1 MFGEMLKILI
11 VEDDV
16 IFAKGLKKDLEQ
28 LACIVVGISRNADNA
43 IEVLKKNKV
52 ELVLIDIELEGKKT
66 GIDVAKHIN
75 RTNRI
80 PFIYLS
86 ANNGLSN
93 PYFMVANSTKP
104 ANYLP
109 KGFLPNQLIHFIE
122 MALVQYANIENGIYS
137 DGQAN
142 CFINDELFVKEQ
154 QGGKWKKVIADEITH
169 IKVARPMC
177 KVFVNNNPIGYT
189 VKGSL
194 DEVLQKFKHLNLLRI
209 HQSHAVNVRFINKY
223 DPQVPIVILENTLTL
238 AVGRN
243 FKKELPKRI
252 LFLD

>member
-1 MFGEMLKILI
+1 MLKILI
-11 VEDDV
+11 VEDDI
-16 IFAKGLKKDLEQ
+16 IFAKDLKKQLEAMQ
-28 LACIVVGISRNADNA
+28 CKVVAICRNADDA
-43 IEVLKKNKV
+43 IATLENNKV
-52 ELVLIDIELEGKKT
+52 ELVLLDIELEGKKT

-75 RTNRI
+75 KTNRI

-86 ANNGLSN
+86 VNNGFSN
-93 PYFMVANSTKP
+93 PYFAVANSTKP

-109 KGFLPNQLIHFIE
+109 KGFLPNQLQHFIE
-122 MALVQYANIENGIYS
+122 MALVQYANIENGIYAE
-137 DGQAN
+137 GQTN

-154 QGGKWKKVIADEITH
+154 QGGKWKKIIADEITH

-194 DEVLQKFKHLNLLRI
+194 DDVLQKFRHLNLLRI

-223 DPQVPIVILENTLTL
+223 DPQSAIVILENTLTL

-252 LFLD
+252 MFLD